1 MSAESSSCTSCW
13 TASARQLRESSLGV
27 LRRGGK
33 AIGISGPPDPAFAH
47 EIDASLMLRL
57 AMTAL
62 SRGIRRKARRLG
74 VSYDFL
80 FMRASGDQ
88 IAKIA
93 ALVDAAAIRPVIG
106 RIVPFDQT
114 PEALGSPEQGR
125 GPRQGRHQ
133 LPLTGPAWQNTS
145 HELPTRDQKGQS

>member
-1 MSAESSSCTSCW
+1 MSAESSSCISCW

-93 ALVDAAAIRPVIG
+93 ALVDAAAIRPVGG
-106 RIVPFDQT
+106 RIVPFD
-114 PEALGSPEQGR
+114 PDPPKG
-125 GPRQGRHQ
+125 
-133 LPLTGPAWQNTS
+133 WQ
-145 HELPTRDQKGQS
+145 P

>member
-1 MSAESSSCTSCW
+1 MSAESSSCISCW

-62 SRGIRRKARRLG
+62 GRGIRRKARLG
-74 VSYDFL
+74 VSYDFR

-93 ALVDAAAIRPVIG
+93 ALVDAAAIRHVIG
-106 RIVPFDQT
+106 RIVPFDPDPPKRSQ
-114 PEALGSPEQGR
+114 P
-125 GPRQGRHQ
+125 
-133 LPLTGPAWQNTS
+133 
-145 HELPTRDQKGQS
+145 